1 MKNTELLAPAGNI
14 DAAVQAIHNG
24 ADAVYMGG
32 KIFGARAFAGNFSLD
47 EMKKAIDYA
56 HLYGVKV
63 YLTVNTLVYGNEV
76 EDFLKYIETVYQL
89 GVDALI
95 MQDVGMI
102 TRVYNM
108 FPDIEIHASTQ
119 MHNHNDACLAFAKSL
134 GMTRAVLARET
145 SIKEI
150 KSFNTDIEKEV
161 FIHGALCISYS
172 GQCLFSAL
180 TQNRSG
186 NRGKCAQSCRMRYSL
201 VDSDN
206 NVVSRDGDYILS
218 PKDLAIFEDIKELL
232 DAGVD
237 SFKMEGRMK
246 APQYVGHITK
256 IYRKLINSYNDN
268 KRLEVEKED
277 KYNLQKLFNRGFT
290 KGHLF
295 EEKGK
300 ALMGIKRPNHRGIPL
315 GQVISINKNRI
326 RLRLDDTLHQGD
338 GIKFEQSDKGFI
350 CNKIYKNGKLVNK
363 AHRGD
368 TIEVDKKAYI
378 QNSESVVKTSDVQLK
393 KELQDYSEKKIGVSG
408 LLVAKKNQKLSFKL
422 SDLDGN
428 SITVYGDVVQPSK
441 TRPTTKEELIKNIS
455 KLGGTPFKADNITVE
470 CDDEIFIAKSQIN
483 ALRRNA
489 TDRLI
494 DKRVAI
500 PQRRIISYT
509 LKQESYNYC
518 KDDAPRLHVLVRNM
532 EQFDAVK
539 DIVTGNIYTSDIKLY
554 NDNKAEYKNL
564 RLKTDKLEKV
574 AKKFEGE
581 KLLITD
587 QGSLFLN
594 HEDNDFVVDYSVNAV
609 NADTL
614 SYLVGKNARRIA
626 LSPELDIAK
635 IGDMIKGFEK
645 RNGYIPPLEA
655 LVYARHELMAMQHCI
670 IANAYGKQQQC
681 GLCKKKQY
689 YISDIEGNRYP
700 VVTDD
705 NCNNYILDS
714 KHMKMDVKALK
725 DMGVRDFR
733 IEFFDEDEKMCQEI
747 VERYI
752 KQIDY

>member
-14 DAAVQAIHNG
+14 EAAVQAIHNG

-32 KIFGARAFAGNFSLD
+32 KSFGARAFAGNFSLD

-63 YLTVNTLVYGNEV
+63 YLTVNTIVYENEV
-76 EDFLKYIETVYQL
+76 EDFLKYIEAVYQL

-102 TRVYNM
+102 TRVHNM
-108 FPDIEIHASTQ
+108 FPDVEIHASTQ
-119 MHNHNDACLAFAKSL
+119 MHNHNDACLAFAKNL

-186 NRGKCAQSCRMRYSL
+186 NRGKCAQSCRMKYSL

-206 NVVSRDGDYILS
+206 KVVSQDGDYILS
-218 PKDLAIFEDIKELL
+218 PKDLAIFEDIKELI
-232 DAGVD
+232 DSKVD

-256 IYRKLINSYNDN
+256 IYRKLINNYKNN
-268 KRLEVEKED
+268 QKLEVEKED
-277 KYNLQKLFNRGFT
+277 KHNLQKLFNRGFT

-393 KELQDYSEKKIGVSG
+393 KELQNYSEKKIGISG
-408 LLVAKKNQKLSFKL
+408 HLVAKRNQKLSFKL
-422 SDLDGN
+422 SDYDGN
-428 SITVYGDVVQPSK
+428 SITVYGDDVQQSK

-455 KLGGTPFKADNITVE
+455 KLGGTPFKTDNITVK

-483 ALRRNA
+483 ALRRIA

-500 PQRRIISYT
+500 PHRRIIDYSQ
-509 LKQESYNYC
+509 KQVSCNYNG
-518 KDDAPRLHVLVRNM
+518 DDAARLHVLVRNM
-532 EQFDAVK
+532 EQFDAIK
-539 DIVTGNIYTSDIKLY
+539 DIITGDIYTNDIKLY
-554 NDNKAEYKNL
+554 NNNKDEYKNL

-574 AKKFEGE
+574 AGEFDKE
-581 KLLITD
+581 KLLIAD
-587 QGSLFLN
+587 QGSLYLN
-594 HEDNDFVVDYSVNAV
+594 NENNDFIVDYSIHAV

-614 SYLVGKNARRIA
+614 SYLVSKNVRRIS

-635 IGDMIKGFEK
+635 IGDMIKSFK
-645 RNGYIPPLEA
+645 DRNGYMPPLES
-655 LVYARHELMAMQHCI
+655 LVYACHELMAMQHCI
-670 IANAYGKQQQC
+670 IANAYGKKQHC
-681 GLCKKKQY
+681 GLCKNQQY
-689 YISDIEGNRYP
+689 YISDIEDNRYP

-705 NCNNYILDS
+705 KCNNYILNS
-714 KHMKMDVKALK
+714 KYMKMDVHALK
-725 DMGVRDFR
+725 GMGIRDFR
-733 IEFFDEDEKMCQEI
+733 IEFFDEDEKMCKEI
-747 VERYI
+747 VEWYL
-752 KQIDY
+752 KQID